1 MKTIG
6 WVAIIYNVHDVLTF
20 GAVLLLIIGECA
32 VTYRQSQT
40 KAEVIISSCRQPVFR

>member
-6 WVAIIYNVHDVLTF
+6 WAAIIYNVHDVLTF

-32 VTYRQSQT
+32 VAYIANR
-40 KAEVIISSCRQPVFR
+40 KPKRR